1 MEKDEFDNL
10 NLKIKKQIRISLK
23 ALEDAKRMIEEVEI
37 NMDKSQREKMRVVK
51 TLLGSNIKNVGT
63 WPINTI

>member
-10 NLKIKKQIRISLK
+10 NIKIDKEIKISLK
-23 ALEDAKRMIEEVEI
+23 ALENAKRMIEEVEI
-37 NMDKSQREKMRVVK
+37 NIDESQRQKMIVVK
-51 TLLGSNIKNVGT
+51 TLLGSSIKNVGT